1 MMRAEFTLAMRR
13 ESEEFERA
21 MIEKR
26 VDEAFEHV
34 YEFLG
39 PVTSQLR
46 ALLSDEDCRLLDQI
60 EQGYLR
66 AIEFAAK
73 SGLGCQPVRHG
84 DSLHEQHAI
93 PLAQLAPQLYAERQ
107 ESTGNATDPDQ
118 VINVRPW
125 G

>member
-1 MMRAEFTLAMRR
+1 MRTAFTLAMRR

-26 VDEAFEHV
+26 VDETFEYV
-34 YEFLG
+34 YEALD

-46 ALLSDEDCRLLDQI
+46 EILSADECRLLDQI
-60 EQGYLR
+60 EQIYLR

-73 SGLGCQPVRHG
+73 SGIGCQPVRRG
-84 DSLHEQHAI
+84 DSLHEQHAAI
-93 PLAQLAPQLYAERQ
+93 PLAQLTAQER
-107 ESTGNATDPDQ
+107 SAGSVKATDPDQ